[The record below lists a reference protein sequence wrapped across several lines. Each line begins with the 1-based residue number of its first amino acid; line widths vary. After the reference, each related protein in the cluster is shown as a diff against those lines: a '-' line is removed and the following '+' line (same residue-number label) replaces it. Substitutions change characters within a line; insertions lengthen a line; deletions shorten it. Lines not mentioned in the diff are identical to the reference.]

1 MHSTPAR
8 AAHRGRAALI
18 GRLKTLMTV
27 AGIVLSCWGL
37 AMGAS
42 VVAAPPAVC
51 QVPAEASQGDARFV
65 STVKPGSM
73 SIGNDSGQT
82 FNTSSRTD
90 RPRLSF
96 ADWKDG
102 AGKPLNANNGDAG
115 TVLPI
120 EIRVGAPGTEGQVKT
135 IYPVFTDGRSD
146 YDMSLWYFTEG
157 MDPHQGRYEIGYRVA
172 GTGDFSTA
180 ATLSLNVQLAEPA
193 KDAILTLSDGVLSG
207 SGWAFDGNRSIT
219 GGYKVRLRLLDAGGG
234 QTDVVVPVEF
244 TDGVFSLDASE
255 LTGLGPSG
263 GVYGIRAL
271 SAEGDVID
279 SASVGFS
286 PSATLTSGDAYSA
299 GDELTLS
306 YSGWATLDGEQIT
319 EPVYTVNVINPS
331 SGAVV
336 GSYSLST
343 STPIPGGGSAQ
354 ITLSA
359 RTIVDAARTATPSVS
374 VTGTYS
380 LTISGPPDLSETTP
394 SFTIDAGS
402 SASPAPRPSA
412 SPAPARPPVVPTPDP
427 GRSCA
432 APASWTIVGGTDTA
446 VRVEASQRIRVAGG
460 GWCEGQKALNGMY
473 ATTLS
478 VLDAGGQ
485 VVAERDGVSLTFTD
499 GAFQAQLSLTDQLQ
513 SLPAGQYTLR
523 LGLRGSTASTGAFV
537 LGDWDGATAAPSAA
551 STGPAGPAPT
561 AGAGSADR
569 PTAEPT
575 PGPTDQP
582 TPAPTDQPSVEPTPG
597 PTDQP
602 TAEPTDQP
610 TAEPTDQPTPEPT
623 PTATPEA
630 TPTPEPTPTP
640 TAEPTPTTEPTPEE
654 SPSATPD
661 PRTEKPQAAPSA
673 PVADPGQLND
683 SNAGSLSGT
692 REGSVLTLRM
702 PSAKVKEG
710 DWVSVYFFPPASTQG
725 WVQVDADHSVTIDIS
740 GLDAGTYQV
749 AVAGRDNELLGW
761 AQLDLQESL
770 ASAKGGVMVD
780 TKTSSPSNLGSAD
793 WMLVAAGGLLM
804 LGAASFVVLM
814 RPGSAQRR

>member
-8 AAHRGRAALI
+8 TAHRGRAALI
-18 GRLKTLMTV
+18 GWFKALMTV
-27 AGIVLSCWGL
+27 AGIVLSCW
-37 AMGAS
+37 APVVGAS
-42 VVAAPPAVC
+42 AVTAAPAAC

-65 STVKPGSM
+65 SAVKPGSM
-73 SIGNDSGQT
+73 SVGNNSGQT
-82 FNTSSRTD
+82 FNTASRTD

-96 ADWKDG
+96 DGWKDG
-102 AGKPLNANNGDAG
+102 SGKPLNANNGDAD
-115 TVLPI
+115 TVLPV
-120 EIRVGAPGTEGQVKT
+120 EIRVGAPGAEGQVKT

-157 MDPHQGRYEIGYRVA
+157 MDPHQGQYEIGYRVA

-219 GGYKVRLRLLDAGGG
+219 GEYKIRLRLLDAGGG

-244 TDGVFSLDASE
+244 ADGVFSLNASG
-255 LTGLGPSG
+255 LTDLGPSG

-279 SASVGFS
+279 SASVGFA
-286 PSATLTSGDAYSA
+286 PSATLASGDAYSA
-299 GDELTLS
+299 GDDITLD
-306 YSGWATLDGEQIT
+306 YSGWATLDGVQIAD
-319 EPVYTVNVINPS
+319 PVYTVNVVNPS

-336 GSYSLST
+336 GSYSLSA

-359 RTIVDAARTATPSVS
+359 RTIVDAARAATPSVS

-380 LTISGPPDLSETTP
+380 LTISGPLGLSETTSP
-394 SFTIDAGS
+394 FTIDTGS
-402 SASPAPRPSA
+402 TATAAPRPSA
-412 SPAPARPPVVPTPDP
+412 SPGPAHPPVVPTPDP
-427 GRSCA
+427 GQSCA
-432 APASWTIVGGTDTA
+432 APASWAIVDGTGGA
-446 VRVEASQRIRVAGG
+446 ARVEASQRIRVAGG
-460 GWCEGQKALNGMY
+460 GWCEGQNALNGMY

-478 VLDAGGQ
+478 VLDSDGK

-513 SLPAGQYTLR
+513 GLPAGQYTLR
-523 LGLRGSTASTGAFV
+523 LGLRGNTASTGAFV
-537 LGDWDGATAAPSAA
+537 LGDGNGTTAVPPAASTDPSANPAPAATAPSA
-551 STGPAGPAPT
+551 
-561 AGAGSADR
+561 
-569 PTAEPT
+569 
-575 PGPTDQP
+575 
-582 TPAPTDQPSVEPTPG
+582 
-597 PTDQP
+597 DQP
-602 TAEPTDQP
+602 TAEPTGQ
-610 TAEPTDQPTPEPT
+610 
-623 PTATPEA
+623 
-630 TPTPEPTPTP
+630 P
-640 TAEPTPTTEPTPEE
+640 TAEPTPTPEPTPEE

-661 PRTEKPQAAPSA
+661 PRTVKPQAAPSA

-761 AQLDLQESL
+761 AQLDLPESL
-770 ASAKGGVMVD
+770 AAAKGGVLVD
-780 TKTSSPSNLGSAD
+780 TKTSTPSNLGSAD

-814 RPGSAQRR
+814 RPGPAQRR